1 MTASLRV
8 LRLHHVSLS
17 TPDLPR
23 ALAFYR
29 DHLGGQLA
37 HEFRTDAGEL
47 YGVFL
52 HHGDGTFIELFH
64 QDNAGAGD
72 PSRFRHLAFEVEDI
86 EAAAASLRSRGYAPT
101 VRRGRTD
108 KVLQLFIDDPDGNR
122 VELQQHDEQSAL
134 TRYPALR

>member
-1 MTASLRV
+1 MTSPRI
-8 LRLHHVSLS
+8 LRLHHVSLG
-17 TPDLPR
+17 TKDLPR

-47 YGVFL
+47 YGAFV
-52 HHGDGTFIELFH
+52 HHGDGTFIELFR
-64 QDNAGAGD
+64 QDDAGEAPAG
-72 PSRFRHLAFEVEDI
+72 RFRHLAFEVEDI
-86 EAAAASLRSRGYAPT
+86 EAAAASLRSRGYAST

-108 KVLQLFIDDPDGNR
+108 QVLQLFIDDPDGNR

-134 TRYPALR
+134 THFLAVR